1 MKSRY
6 NESMRFALWLIPVL
20 IAVDIFAIVDIILI
34 DKARVRV
41 LPKVVWV
48 AIVVLLPVIGLL
60 LWFFLGRER
69 RGGGGGSRGEQR
81 RQVAPDDD
89 PNFLRNLRRD
99 EEADERIRKLEQELS
114 ELDDDPPK
122 D

>member
-1 MKSRY
+1 MSRL
-6 NESMRFALWLIPVL
+6 FVIVPV
-20 IAVDIFAIVDIILI
+20 IAVALDVFSIIDIITI
-34 DKARVRV
+34 DERRVRGI
-41 LPKVVWV
+41 PKFLWV
-48 AIVVLLPVIGLL
+48 AVVILFPFVGVI
-60 LWFFLGRER
+60 LWFTIGRA
-69 RGGGGGSRGEQR
+69 RGDSGSGGSDQR
-81 RQVAPDDD
+81 RTVAPDDD

>member
-1 MKSRY
+1 MSRL
-6 NESMRFALWLIPVL
+6 FVIVPV
-20 IAVDIFAIVDIILI
+20 IAVALDIFSIIDIITI
-34 DKARVRV
+34 EERRVRG
-41 LPKVVWV
+41 LPKFLWV
-48 AIVVLLPVIGLL
+48 AVVVLLPFAGAI
-60 LWFFLGRER
+60 LWFTIGRARADGGCGNRGGER
-69 RGGGGGSRGEQR
+69 RTI
-81 RQVAPDDD
+81 APDDD

>member
-1 MKSRY
+1 MSRL
-6 NESMRFALWLIPVL
+6 FVIVPVIIVALDVFSI
-20 IAVDIFAIVDIILI
+20 IDIITI
-34 DKARVRV
+34 DERRVRG
-41 LPKVVWV
+41 LPKFLWV
-48 AIVVLLPVIGLL
+48 AIVVFLPLVGVI
-60 LWFFLGRER
+60 LWFTIGRARADGGYGPGRGER
-69 RGGGGGSRGEQR
+69 R
-81 RQVAPDDD
+81 VIAPDDD

>member
-1 MKSRY
+1 MSRL
-6 NESMRFALWLIPVL
+6 FVIVPV
-20 IAVDIFAIVDIILI
+20 IAVALDIFSIIDIITF
-34 DKARVRV
+34 DERRVRG
-41 LPKVVWV
+41 LPKFLWV
-48 AIVVLLPVIGLL
+48 AIVVILPFAGAI
-60 LWFFLGRER
+60 LWFTIGRGR
-69 RGGGGGSRGEQR
+69 ADGGGGTRGGER
-81 RQVAPDDD
+81 RTIAPDDD

>member
-1 MKSRY
+1 
-6 NESMRFALWLIPVL
+6 MRTALWVIVPA
-20 IAVDIFAIVDIILI
+20 IAIALTIFSIVDIILI
-34 DKARVRV
+34 DERRVRG
-41 LPKVVWV
+41 LPKFLWV
-48 AIVVLLPVIGLL
+48 AIVLLPFIGAI
-60 LWFFLGRER
+60 LWLTIGR
-69 RGGGGGSRGEQR
+69 SRGENGGGTRGGER
-81 RQVAPDDD
+81 RTVAPDDD

>member
-1 MKSRY
+1 MSRL
-6 NESMRFALWLIPVL
+6 FVIVPV
-20 IAVDIFAIVDIILI
+20 IAVALDIFSIIDIITI
-34 DKARVRV
+34 DERRVRG
-41 LPKVVWV
+41 LPKFLWV
-48 AIVVLLPVIGLL
+48 AVVVLLPFVGAI
-60 LWFFLGRER
+60 LWFTIGRARDENGGGTRGGER
-69 RGGGGGSRGEQR
+69 RTI
-81 RQVAPDDD
+81 APDDD

>member
-1 MKSRY
+1 MSRL
-6 NESMRFALWLIPVL
+6 FVIVPVIVVAL
-20 IAVDIFAIVDIILI
+20 DIFSIIDIITI
-34 DKARVRV
+34 DERRVRG
-41 LPKVVWV
+41 LPKVLWV
-48 AIVVLLPVIGLL
+48 AVVVLLPLVGVI
-60 LWFFLGRER
+60 LWFTIGRAR
-69 RGGGGGSRGEQR
+69 GDDSGGGGGGQR
-81 RQVAPDDD
+81 RVVAPDDD

>member
-1 MKSRY
+1 MSRL
-6 NESMRFALWLIPVL
+6 FVIVPV
-20 IAVDIFAIVDIILI
+20 IAVALDIFSIIDIITI
-34 DKARVRV
+34 EERRVRGM
-41 LPKVVWV
+41 PKFLWV
-48 AIVVLLPVIGLL
+48 AVVVLLPFVGVI
-60 LWFFLGRER
+60 LWFTIGRARGESGGGTRGGER
-69 RGGGGGSRGEQR
+69 RT
-81 RQVAPDDD
+81 VAPDDD